1 MRLTRFFIAIFIFLF
16 SINIYANEQIEA
28 ALSNNLVPVTMSYKG
43 SEVTLMG
50 NIIGDAEV
58 IIEVRGLPGQAQVWK
73 KERVFGIWIN
83 RRSVTFESVPGFYML
98 AASKN
103 IEELMDPEV
112 LRQKR
117 ISLSSIIGYP
127 IEDINESELGYWRDA
142 LVRNMQKQGR
152 WVSEVSEVNFVG
164 DHLFQARL
172 NFPAKAPIGSYEVYI
187 YAVKD
192 GDVVSAQTTSLSID
206 KIGLLA
212 RVWELAQF
220 KPLLYGILAT
230 IISCIIGYG
239 LMTYLQR
246 RR

>member
-1 MRLTRFFIAIFIFLF
+1 MRLIRIFIAIITVLL
-16 SINIYANEQIEA
+16 SANVHANEQIEA

-50 NIIGDAEV
+50 DIIGDAEV

-73 KERVFGIWIN
+73 KERVFGIWVN
-83 RRSVTFESVPGFYML
+83 RRSVTFEFVPGFYML

-103 IEELMDPEV
+103 INELMDPEV

-117 ISLSSIIGYP
+117 ISLASIIGRP
-127 IEDINESELGYWRDA
+127 IEDIEEGELEYWRQA
-142 LVRNMQKQGR
+142 LVRNMQRQGR
-152 WVSEVSEVNFVG
+152 WVSEVSDVDFVG

-172 NFPAKAPIGSYEVYI
+172 NFPANAPIGSYEVYI

-220 KPLLYGILAT
+220 KPLIYGILAT
-230 IISCIIGYG
+230 IISCIVGYG